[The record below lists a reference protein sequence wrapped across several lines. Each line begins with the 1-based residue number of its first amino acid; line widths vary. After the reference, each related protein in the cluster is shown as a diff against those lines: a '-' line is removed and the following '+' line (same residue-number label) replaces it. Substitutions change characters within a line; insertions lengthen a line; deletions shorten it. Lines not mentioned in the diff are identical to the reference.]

1 MSRLPAPI
9 AYSILAMALL
19 AASSPAWRIG
29 QELTIDQLLSI
40 RCSDTE
46 GVPMPKEPKSGHSI
60 ELNGRSEEQPED
72 VERAQDPSSKQQD
85 KEQGNKPEG
94 QTKKPE

>member
-1 MSRLPAPI
+1 
-9 AYSILAMALL
+9 
-19 AASSPAWRIG
+19 
-29 QELTIDQLLSI
+29 
-40 RCSDTE
+40 
-46 GVPMPKEPKSGHSI
+46 MPKEPKSGHSI